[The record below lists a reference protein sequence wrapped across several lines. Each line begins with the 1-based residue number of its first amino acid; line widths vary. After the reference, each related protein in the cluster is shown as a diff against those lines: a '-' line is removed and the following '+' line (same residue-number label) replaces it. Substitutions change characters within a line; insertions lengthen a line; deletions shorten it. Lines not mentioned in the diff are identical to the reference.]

1 MAHRQVITFDKARV
15 DRRADWRL
23 LELCGNRFLS
33 AKDDLRGDRHNS
45 SFLSPFDHLRIE
57 QLLWRNQD
65 WLARSSSF
73 ASLWEFLLNAV
84 DRKQSVVIMLEFVRG
99 KQREL
104 TI

>member
-1 MAHRQVITFDKARV
+1 MSHRQVITFDKTRV

-23 LELCGNRFLS
+23 VELCGNGFLS
-33 AKDDLRGDRHNS
+33 AKDDLRSDRHHAP
-45 SFLSPFDHLRIE
+45 FLSAFDHLRIE
-57 QLLWRNQD
+57 QLLWRNQH

-84 DRKQSVVIMLEFVRG
+84 DRQQSVVIMLEFVRG
-99 KQREL
+99 EEREL